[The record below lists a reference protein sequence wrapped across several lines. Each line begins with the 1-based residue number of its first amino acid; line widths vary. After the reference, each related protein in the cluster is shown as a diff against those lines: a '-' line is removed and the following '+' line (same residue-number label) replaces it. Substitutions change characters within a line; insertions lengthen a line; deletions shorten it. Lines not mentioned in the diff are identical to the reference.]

1 MESGYFWRMSQSS
14 HDEIKA
20 QLKNIPRKAG
30 VYQFSDVEGKVIY
43 VGKAKNLKS
52 RISSYFNKITFESAK
67 TKILVRKIADLKYFI
82 VNSEYE
88 ALLLENNMIKKYQP
102 RYNIL
107 LKDDKTYPFICVK
120 KERFPRVFSTRNI
133 IRDGSD
139 YFGPYASVK
148 MVNTLLELIRQLY
161 PLRNCTYNLS
171 EENIQQKKFKLCL
184 EYHVKNCL
192 GACEGLQT
200 EENYM
205 QSITD
210 IKYILKGHS
219 NQVIDHLKVRMK
231 KFADGLE
238 YEKAESVRSKLA
250 ILSNFKGKS
259 TVVNPRISNLDVFSI
274 VDDVES
280 VYVNYVKVVK
290 GAIIQGH
297 TIEMKRSL
305 DESIKKLLT
314 MAIVELRQRFQ
325 SESKELVLPFRIDI
339 EFPNTKVTVPQ
350 RGDKKDLLKLSE
362 RNARFY
368 MLDKLKRMEQV
379 DPESYSKKLMKQ
391 MKEDLRLPDLPVQ
404 IECFDNSNIQGSDPV
419 AACVVFKKG
428 KPARSEY
435 RHFNIKTVEGPDDF
449 ASMKEIVF
457 RRYRRL
463 LDEKKDL
470 PQLIVIDGGKGQLSA
485 AVESLE
491 ELNIRGRVSIIGIA
505 KKLEEIYF
513 PDDPLPLY
521 LDKRSQS
528 LKLIQHLRNEAHRF
542 GIQHHR
548 NKRSKTSL
556 KTELSL
562 IIGIG
567 PETEKTLLRKFKSM
581 KKIRELSVEQ
591 LADVTGQ
598 KKAEI
603 IYRSIH

>member
-1 MESGYFWRMSQSS
+1 
-14 HDEIKA
+14 
-20 QLKNIPRKAG
+20 
-30 VYQFSDVEGKVIY
+30 
-43 VGKAKNLKS
+43 
-52 RISSYFNKITFESAK
+52 
-67 TKILVRKIADLKYFI
+67 
-82 VNSEYE
+82 
-88 ALLLENNMIKKYQP
+88 
-102 RYNIL
+102 
-107 LKDDKTYPFICVK
+107 
-120 KERFPRVFSTRNI
+120 
-133 IRDGSD
+133 
-139 YFGPYASVK
+139 
-148 MVNTLLELIRQLY
+148 
-161 PLRNCTYNLS
+161 
-171 EENIQQKKFKLCL
+171 
-184 EYHVKNCL
+184 
-192 GACEGLQT
+192 
-200 EENYM
+200 
-205 QSITD
+205 
-210 IKYILKGHS
+210 
-219 NQVIDHLKVRMK
+219 
-231 KFADGLE
+231 
-238 YEKAESVRSKLA
+238 
-250 ILSNFKGKS
+250 
-259 TVVNPRISNLDVFSI
+259 
-274 VDDVES
+274 
-280 VYVNYVKVVK
+280 
-290 GAIIQGH
+290 
-297 TIEMKRSL
+297 
-305 DESIKKLLT
+305 
-314 MAIVELRQRFQ
+314 
-325 SESKELVLPFRIDI
+325 
-339 EFPNTKVTVPQ
+339 VPQ

-419 AACVVFKKG
+419 AACVVFKRG

-457 RRYRRL
+457 RRYRRI

-491 ELNIRGRVSIIGIA
+491 ELNIRGQISIIGIA

-562 IIGIG
+562 IKGIG

-603 IYRSIH
+603 IHRSIH